1 MAQWFGKLQLIT
13 APFLNILSVGLD
25 FKDSFGPGQNL
36 PYLFSPLTPLN
47 ISKGVDVIGGWIFIL
62 WWTMSDGHDEW
73 VKPIGLSR
81 NLPFLQIELVTVW
94 ATVCISPKNIT
105 KIMTDAL
112 IWIIHSPTFSNFI
125 HFQAHF
131 VPFLPWLY
139 FADIFQ
145 ILETLS
151 WCHKAWAKSE

>member
-1 MAQWFGKLQLIT
+1 MGKTNWIIQKSAIFTNIT
-13 APFLNILSVGLD
+13 S
-25 FKDSFGPGQNL
+25 DSFWFKQQCA
-36 PYLFSPLTPLN
+36 
-47 ISKGVDVIGGWIFIL
+47 
-62 WWTMSDGHDEW
+62 
-73 VKPIGLSR
+73 
-81 NLPFLQIELVTVW
+81 FLQ
-94 ATVCISPKNIT
+94 NIT

-151 WCHKAWAKSE
+151 